1 MDVDVKG
8 RATNRADVVAHA
20 AARYRV
26 GVRAR
31 EDLRPDHAGT
41 GGALVVPPRRD
52 RSQLDQVPRVI
63 VSDGGDRA
71 IEGFPPIGRET
82 RVVLEDEHGVE
93 IALDAQFPESHV
105 AERAPAHRRRA
116 EGAAR
121 GRDLLGELFAVDGFE
136 PLEVRRF
143 RKAEIV
149 DEVRAHRGPPIGVAR
164 HVDHE
169 DGFHALRMVI
179 A

>member
-1 MDVDVKG
+1 MNVDVKG
-8 RATNRADVVAHA
+8 RATNRAHVVTHA
-20 AARYRV
+20 APRYRV

-41 GGALVVPPRRD
+41 DGLVVVPPRRD
-52 RSQLDQVPRVI
+52 RPQLDQVPRVI
-63 VSDGGDRA
+63 VSDGDRA
-71 IEGFPPIGRET
+71 IEGGPPIRRET

-116 EGAAR
+116 ERAAR
-121 GRDLLGELFAVDGFE
+121 GRDLLGERLFAVDGFE

-143 RKAEIV
+143 GEAEVV
-149 DEVRAHRGPPIGVAR
+149 DEVRAHRGPPLGVAR

-169 DGFHALRMVI
+169 DLHLRMVI